1 MPPLFSTNTEK
12 MAETG
17 RTQPTS
23 SVDLPSV
30 LWEYRDLVENALREE
45 IPKQNSAPYT
55 SLRYHMGW
63 CDKDGNP
70 RHDAEGKRLR
80 PALLLLTCQASG
92 GAIESAMA
100 AASAMELIHNFS
112 LIHDDIEDRDV
123 QRHHRPT
130 LWAIWGEP
138 KALTAGSV
146 MFNLAFL
153 ALSQS
158 RKVPGERLLYASS
171 RLTQSSLEMIE
182 GQYLDISFEQRL
194 DVTTGEYMDMIS
206 RKTGAL
212 ISCALEVGAFIGS
225 GDREMASLMAQA
237 GRYLGNLFQIRDDI
251 LGVWGDP
258 SVTGKGVG
266 SDILR
271 KKKSFP
277 VVHALENGSDST
289 IRGIKEVLGKDS
301 IDEAD
306 VQQVLDMLEK
316 TGSKER
322 AESLTEELGRQAME
336 TIGAAELPPDH
347 HNHLRELVAFLLTRT
362 R

>member
-1 MPPLFSTNTEK
+1 

-17 RTQPTS
+17 RSQPAPA
-23 SVDLPSV
+23 DLPSV
-30 LWEYRDLVENALREE
+30 LSEYRDFVESALQEE
-45 IPKQNSAPYT
+45 IPEQNIPPYT

-70 RHDAEGKRLR
+70 RNDAEGKRLR
-80 PALLLLTCQASG
+80 PALLLLACQAAG
-92 GAIESAMA
+92 GAMESALA
-100 AASAMELIHNFS
+100 AASAIELIHNFS

-130 LWAIWGEP
+130 LWTIWGEP
-138 KALTAGSV
+138 KALNAGSV

-153 ALSQS
+153 APSQS
-158 RKVPGERLLYASS
+158 QKIPRERLLYASS

-194 DVTTGEYMDMIS
+194 DVTTDQYLDMIS

-225 GDREMASLMAQA
+225 GNRETASLMAKA
-237 GRYLGNLFQIRDDI
+237 GRHLGNLFQIRDDM

-258 SVTGKGVG
+258 SVTGKAVG
-266 SDILR
+266 SDIMR

-277 VVHALENGSDST
+277 VVHALENGDDST
-289 IRGIKEVLGKDS
+289 IRGIKEVLGKES
-301 IDEAD
+301 VDEAD
-306 VQQVLDMLEK
+306 VQQVLGMLEE

-322 AESLTEELGRQAME
+322 AESLIEDLGRQAME
-336 TIGAAELPPDH
+336 TIGAAELSPVH
-347 HNHLRELVAFLLTRT
+347 HRHLSELVDFLLTRA

>member
-1 MPPLFSTNTEK
+1 

-17 RTQPTS
+17 RSS

-30 LWEYRDLVENALREE
+30 LSEYRDLVENALREKVPQQD
-45 IPKQNSAPYT
+45 IAPYT

-63 CDKDGNP
+63 CDQDGNP
-70 RHDAEGKRLR
+70 RQDAEGKRLR
-80 PALLLLTCQASG
+80 PALLLLACQAAG
-92 GAIESAMA
+92 GATESALA
-100 AASAMELIHNFS
+100 AASAMELVHNFS

-123 QRHHRPT
+123 QRRHRPT
-130 LWAIWGEP
+130 VWAIWGEP

-158 RKVPGERLLYASS
+158 GKAPDERLLYASS

-225 GDREMASLMAQA
+225 GDRETASLMAEA
-237 GRYLGNLFQIRDDI
+237 GRHLGNLFQIRDDI

-258 SVTGKGVG
+258 SVTGKDVG
-266 SDILR
+266 SDIMR

-277 VVHALENGSDST
+277 VVHALENGDDST
-289 IRGIKEVLGKDS
+289 VREIKDVLRKETVKRS
-301 IDEAD
+301 D
-306 VQQVLDMLEK
+306 VERVLDMLEK

-322 AESLTEELGRQAME
+322 AESLTEELGRHAME
-336 TIGAAELPPDH
+336 TIGAAELSPDH
-347 HNHLRELVAFLLTRT
+347 HRHLSELVAFLLTRT

>member
-1 MPPLFSTNTEK
+1 

-17 RTQPTS
+17 RSQPAPA
-23 SVDLPSV
+23 DLPSV
-30 LWEYRDLVENALREE
+30 LSEYRDFVENALQEE
-45 IPKQNSAPYT
+45 IPEQNIAPYT

-70 RHDAEGKRLR
+70 RNDAEGKRLR
-80 PALLLLTCQASG
+80 PALLLLACQAAG
-92 GAIESAMA
+92 GAMESALA
-100 AASAMELIHNFS
+100 AASAIELIHNFS

-130 LWAIWGEP
+130 LWTIWGEP
-138 KALTAGSV
+138 KALNAGSV

-153 ALSQS
+153 APSQS
-158 RKVPGERLLYASS
+158 QKIPRERLLYASS

-194 DVTTGEYMDMIS
+194 DVTTDQYLDMIS

-225 GDREMASLMAQA
+225 GDRETASLMAKA
-237 GRYLGNLFQIRDDI
+237 GRHLGNLFQIRDDM

-258 SVTGKGVG
+258 SVTGKAVG

-277 VVHALENGSDST
+277 VVHALENGDDST
-289 IRGIKEVLGKDS
+289 IKSIKEVLGKES

-306 VQQVLDMLEK
+306 VQQVLDMLEE

-322 AESLTEELGRQAME
+322 AESLIEDLGRQAME
-336 TIGAAELPPDH
+336 TIGAAELSPVH
-347 HNHLRELVAFLLTRT
+347 HRHLSELVDFLLTRA

>member
-1 MPPLFSTNTEK
+1 
-12 MAETG
+12 MAEPG
-17 RTQPTS
+17 RS
-23 SVDLPSV
+23 SPVDLPSV
-30 LWEYRDLVENALREE
+30 LSEYRDLVENALREK
-45 IPKQNSAPYT
+45 IPQDDGNPYL

-63 CDKDGNP
+63 CDQDGNP

-80 PALLLLTCQASG
+80 PALLLLACQAAG
-92 GAIESAMA
+92 GATESALA
-100 AASAMELIHNFS
+100 AASAMELVHNFS

-123 QRHHRPT
+123 QRRHRPT
-130 LWAIWGEP
+130 VWAIWGEP

-158 RKVPGERLLYASS
+158 GKVPDERLLYASS

-194 DVTTGEYMDMIS
+194 DVTTAEYMDMIS

-225 GDREMASLMAQA
+225 GDRETASLMAEA
-237 GRYLGNLFQIRDDI
+237 GRHLGNLFQIRDDI

-258 SVTGKGVG
+258 SVTGKDVG
-266 SDILR
+266 SDIMR

-277 VVHALENGSDST
+277 VVHALENGDDST
-289 IRGIKEVLGKDS
+289 VKGIKDVLRKETVERS
-301 IDEAD
+301 D
-306 VQQVLDMLEK
+306 VERVLDMLEK

-336 TIGAAELPPDH
+336 TIGAAELSPDH
-347 HNHLRELVAFLLTRT
+347 HRHLSELVAFLLTRT

>member
-1 MPPLFSTNTEK
+1 

-17 RTQPTS
+17 RSQPAS

-30 LWEYRDLVENALREE
+30 LSEYRDLVESALQEE
-45 IPKQNSAPYT
+45 IPQQNIAPYT
-55 SLRYHMGW
+55 PLRYHMGW

-70 RHDAEGKRLR
+70 RDDAEGKRLR
-80 PALLLLTCQASG
+80 PALLLLACQAAG
-92 GAIESAMA
+92 GALESAMA
-100 AASAMELIHNFS
+100 AASAMEMIHNFS
-112 LIHDDIEDRDV
+112 LIHDDIEDRDL

-130 LWAIWGEP
+130 VWTIWGEP

-158 RKVPGERLLYASS
+158 QKVPGERLLYASS

-182 GQYLDISFEQRL
+182 GQYLDISFEERL
-194 DVTTGEYMDMIS
+194 DVTTGEYLDMIS

-225 GDREMASLMAQA
+225 GDRETAAVMAQA
-237 GRYLGNLFQIRDDI
+237 GRHLGNLFQIRDDI

-258 SVTGKGVG
+258 SVTGKAVG
-266 SDILR
+266 SDIMR

-277 VVHALENGSDST
+277 VVHALEHGDDST
-289 IRGIKEVLGKDS
+289 IKGVKDVLGKES
-301 IDEAD
+301 VDEAD
-306 VQQVLDMLEK
+306 VKQVLGMLEK

-336 TIGAAELPPDH
+336 TIGAAELSPVH
-347 HNHLRELVAFLLTRT
+347 HCHLSELVAFLLSRA

>member
-1 MPPLFSTNTEK
+1 

-17 RTQPTS
+17 RSQPAS

-30 LWEYRDLVENALREE
+30 LSEYRDLVESALREE
-45 IPKQNSAPYT
+45 IPQQNIAPYT

-80 PALLLLTCQASG
+80 PALLLLACQAAG
-92 GAIESAMA
+92 GATESALA
-100 AASAMELIHNFS
+100 AASAIELVHNFS
-112 LIHDDIEDRDV
+112 LIHDDIEDGDV
-123 QRHHRPT
+123 QRRHRPT
-130 LWAIWGEP
+130 LWAIWGER

-146 MFNLAFL
+146 MFNLAFM

-158 RKVPGERLLYASS
+158 QKVPGERLLYASS
-171 RLTQSSLEMIE
+171 RLTQTSLEMIE

-194 DVTTGEYMDMIS
+194 DVTTGEYLDMIS

-225 GDREMASLMAQA
+225 GDHKMASMLAKA
-237 GRYLGNLFQIRDDI
+237 GRYLGDLFQIRDDI

-258 SVTGKGVG
+258 SVTGKAVG

-271 KKKSFP
+271 KKKTFP
-277 VVHALENGSDST
+277 VVHALQNGDDST
-289 IRGIKEVLGKDS
+289 IRGVKDVLGKES
-301 IDEAD
+301 IGEAD
-306 VQQVLDMLEK
+306 VQQVLGMLEK

-336 TIGAAELPPDH
+336 TIGAAELSPVH
-347 HNHLRELVAFLLTRT
+347 HHHLRELVAFLLTRT

>member
-1 MPPLFSTNTEK
+1 

-17 RTQPTS
+17 RSQPAP

-30 LWEYRDLVENALREE
+30 LWQYRDLLENALREE
-45 IPKQNSAPYT
+45 IPEQDIAPYT

-63 CDKDGNP
+63 CDKDGKP

-80 PALLLLTCQASG
+80 PALIVLACQAAG
-92 GAIESAMA
+92 GAMESALA
-100 AASAMELIHNFS
+100 AASAIELIHNFS

-130 LWAIWGEP
+130 LWAIWGERF
-138 KALTAGSV
+138 ALTAGSV

-153 ALSQS
+153 TLPQSQ
-158 RKVPGERLLYASS
+158 KVPVERLLYASS

-194 DVTTGEYMDMIS
+194 DVTTGEYLDMIS

-225 GDREMASLMAQA
+225 GDREMACLLAKA

-258 SVTGKGVG
+258 SVTGKAVG

-277 VVHALENGSDST
+277 VVHALENGNDST
-289 IRGIKEVLGKDS
+289 IRGIKEILGKES

-306 VQQVLDMLEK
+306 VQQVLHMLEK

-336 TIGAAELPPDH
+336 TIGAAELSPVH
-347 HNHLRELVAFLLTRT
+347 HHHLSELVDFLLTRT

>member
-1 MPPLFSTNTEK
+1 

-17 RTQPTS
+17 RSQPAS

-30 LWEYRDLVENALREE
+30 LSEYRDLVESALQEK
-45 IPKQNSAPYT
+45 IPQQNIAPYT

-70 RHDAEGKRLR
+70 RDDAEGKRLR
-80 PALLLLTCQASG
+80 PALLLLACQAAG
-92 GAIESAMA
+92 GALESAMA
-100 AASAMELIHNFS
+100 AASAIELIHNFS
-112 LIHDDIEDRDV
+112 LIHDDIEDRDL

-153 ALSQS
+153 APSQS
-158 RKVPGERLLYASS
+158 QKVPRERLLYASS

-182 GQYLDISFEQRL
+182 GQYLDISFEERL

-225 GDREMASLMAQA
+225 GDRETAALMAQA
-237 GRYLGNLFQIRDDI
+237 GRHLGNLFQIRDDI
-251 LGVWGDP
+251 LGVWGDA
-258 SVTGKGVG
+258 SVTGKAVG
-266 SDILR
+266 SDIQR

-277 VVHALENGSDST
+277 VVHALEHGDDST
-289 IRGIKEVLGKDS
+289 IRSVKDVLGKES
-301 IDEAD
+301 VDEND
-306 VQQVLDMLEK
+306 VQQVLGMLEK

-336 TIGAAELPPDH
+336 TIGAAELSPDH
-347 HNHLRELVAFLLTRT
+347 HRHLSELVDFLLTRA

>member
-1 MPPLFSTNTEK
+1 

-17 RTQPTS
+17 RSQPAS

-30 LWEYRDLVENALREE
+30 LSEYRDLVESALQEE
-45 IPKQNSAPYT
+45 IPQQNIAPYT
-55 SLRYHMGW
+55 PLRYHMGW

-70 RHDAEGKRLR
+70 RDDAEGKRLR
-80 PALLLLTCQASG
+80 PALLLLACQAAG
-92 GAIESAMA
+92 GALESAMA

-112 LIHDDIEDRDV
+112 LIHDDIEDRDL

-225 GDREMASLMAQA
+225 GDRETAALMAKA
-237 GRYLGNLFQIRDDI
+237 GRHLGNLFQIRDDI

-258 SVTGKGVG
+258 SVTGKAVG
-266 SDILR
+266 SDIMR

-277 VVHALENGSDST
+277 VVHALEHGDDST
-289 IRGIKEVLGKDS
+289 IRGVKDVLGKES

-306 VQQVLDMLEK
+306 VQQVLGMLEK
-316 TGSKER
+316 TGSKQR

-336 TIGAAELPPDH
+336 TIGAAELSPAH
-347 HNHLRELVAFLLTRT
+347 HKHLSELVAFLLTRA